1 MRSSIVVVMALMLAG
16 ALAVTLADED
26 TVEVVTTH
34 AEQFQDQDDLDD
46 ELVDDEEDLLDDEEE
61 DQEEDLD
68 EDEDDQEELLDEEG
82 ENESEEAEM
91 LESAGGPPIP
101 AAPALSGSF
110 HTKYSIFLFNMLKP
124 LLPMVSNFIDK
135 ASKLMDG
142 ECWQNTNPDGTV
154 TIKTITTPST
164 VGSILTKAM
173 TQTWVKTKGWTE
185 KAGQCTKDAANT
197 QLVIPGDILTKTGK
211 FRATRQLTP
220 ILPVVGGPQAAA
232 KDGSYTV
239 DEWDASLGAEG
250 TVTYYIYHGTTTPL
264 MSHYM
269 LKGKP
274 PVWAQYI
281 GFTAGANPDAVY
293 TPSAACAAAAA

>member
-1 MRSSIVVVMALMLAG
+1 
-16 ALAVTLADED
+16 VTLSDED
-26 TVEVVTTH
+26 SVEVVNTH
-34 AEQFQDQDDLDD
+34 ADQFEVEDQDDVQD
-46 ELVDDEEDLLDDEEE
+46 ELVDQEEDELDEEEE

-68 EDEDDQEELLDEEG
+68 QDEEDQEALMEDEG
-82 ENESEEAEM
+82 ENEAEDAE
-91 LESAGGPPIP
+91 LFESAGGPPVP

-110 HTKYSIFLFNMLKP
+110 HTKYSIFLFNMLNP
-124 LLPMVSNFIDK
+124 LLPLVSNFIDK

-142 ECWQNTNPDGTV
+142 ECWQNTNSDGSV

-211 FRATRQLTP
+211 FRATRQLKP
-220 ILPVVGGPQAAA
+220 ILPVVGGPQAPA
-232 KDGSYTV
+232 KDGSFTV

-250 TVTYYIYHGTTTPL
+250 TVTYYIYHGTTIPL
-264 MSHYM
+264 MSHYS

-281 GFTAGANPDAVY
+281 GFSAGVNPDAVY
-293 TPSAACAAAAA
+293 NPSAACAAAAA